1 MKPALWPL
9 LALYVALPSFAAE
22 LPGGGIRDANLSRH
36 LEALAS
42 DAFEGRAPVTPG
54 EDKTVAYLSAE
65 FARAG
70 LQPAGDEGGWT
81 QAVRMMRTQASD
93 VSVTLHSGGR
103 DRPLAQGEDVV
114 IHTLRPVDHVHVEH
128 APLVFV
134 GYGIDAP
141 ELGWNDYAGI
151 DLHGKIAVML
161 VNDPDFETAQP
172 GKFNGRALTYYG
184 RWTYKYEEAARK
196 GAAGVLLVHETAPA
210 SYGWITVR
218 NSGVGPQLDIERD
231 GATPE
236 HVGFRGWLQRDQAVS
251 LFRETGLDFEAEKKK
266 AQQASYRPLVLKD
279 ATMSAD
285 FAVEHAPIVS
295 RNVAG
300 LLPGATHPEQT
311 VIVSAHWDGYGVG
324 IPDADGD
331 RIYNAAVD
339 NATGVASVIELARVL
354 AAGEPPARSILFL
367 ATTAEERGLL
377 GAKYYA
383 AHPLRPLDT
392 TAAVLNME
400 MWSPDGP
407 TRDVSIWGDGKV
419 SLQQDLA
426 AAAAVDGR
434 VVSPDPD
441 LSMGLFYRA
450 DHFAFAR
457 QGVPGITV
465 GAGMDQVDGGS
476 EGGKAERAEYFAT
489 KYHQP
494 NDEFGE
500 AWDMR
505 GPTADTLTMYRLIH
519 AIANSESWPTWNE
532 DSEFRGVRLKSSSAR
547 E

>member
-1 MKPALWPL
+1 MKPVLWSL
-9 LALYVALPSFAAE
+9 LAACVISSSFAAE
-22 LPGGGIRDANLSRH
+22 APGGGVQGANLAQH
-36 LEALAS
+36 LKVLAS

-65 FARAG
+65 FAKAG
-70 LQPAGDEGGWT
+70 LQPAGDNGGWT
-81 QAVRMMRTQASD
+81 QAVRMMRTQAQD
-93 VSVTLHSGGR
+93 VNVSLHSGGR
-103 DRPLAQGEDVV
+103 DRPLKQGEDVV
-114 IHTLRPVDHVHVEH
+114 IHTLRPVDRVHIDN

-161 VNDPDFETAQP
+161 INDPDFETAQP

-210 SYGWITVR
+210 SYGWVTVR
-218 NSGVGPQLDIERD
+218 NSGMGPQLDIERD
-231 GATPE
+231 DAMPA

-251 LFRETGLDFEAEKKK
+251 LFKEAGLDFEVEKKK
-266 AQQASYRPLVLKD
+266 AQQASYQPVVLKD
-279 ATMSAD
+279 ATLSAD
-285 FAVEHAPIVS
+285 FAVEHESIVS
-295 RNVAG
+295 HNIAG

-339 NATGVASVIELARVL
+339 NATGVASMIELARVFS
-354 AAGEPPARSILFL
+354 AGKPPARSILFL

-392 TAAVLNME
+392 TAADLNME

-419 SLQQDLA
+419 SLQHDLA
-426 AAAAVDGR
+426 AAAAIDGR

-450 DHFAFAR
+450 DHFAFAQR
-457 QGVPGITV
+457 GVPGITV
-465 GAGMDQVDGGS
+465 GAGMDQVDGGKA
-476 EGGKAERAEYFAT
+476 GGDARRAEYFAT

-494 NDEFGE
+494 NDEFSD

-505 GPTADTLTMYRLIH
+505 GPTADTITMYRLVNG
-519 AIANSESWPTWNE
+519 IANSGSWPTWNA
-532 DSEFRGVRLKSSSAR
+532 DSEFRNVRLKSSAAR